1 MKYQRLILALILLAL
16 MGSMAYGANVI
27 TGLTLHG
34 VVQKI
39 APETGDDS
47 LTVRDDSLYLA
58 IDDIIRLSFILGN
71 SGGVR
76 LQGGDAEVIEFVH
89 DSLLIDV
96 DSNSA
101 TPIITFGGFGGF
113 GGGIRWDRA
122 TDKMQ
127 FSNDMSSWLD
137 IGTSAGISESDYNNL
152 IKNGS
157 ELKEKLD
164 STAVHI
170 PVSDSADGGAIRSET
185 SKEADSTDGGSI
197 RSETTKL
204 ADVATE
210 ADSTD
215 GGAIR
220 SETCKEADSTDGGAI
235 RSETTKL
242 ADVAT
247 EADSTDGGAIRSETS
262 KEADSTDGGATRAE
276 SAQGLVGK
284 SVNSTDPADGEVLTY
299 YTTGDTL
306 GWTGAGAGD
315 VTDVVGGAGL
325 VDDGNTGAITVDLQ
339 IGSWPLD
346 LNADSVWLDSTEILT
361 WNLWTE
367 AYDWGDHSGEGY
379 LTSVALDEVGNP
391 SADHTFSMSNK
402 DLKFSWTV
410 GGGYEGGLELEATGA
425 YNDEDLVHIHQ
436 HTGNVPHI
444 DLLHIESAD
453 VDVTNLRSVVLQ
465 AADTNA
471 AFINGEVFIS
481 RLDTDTIDISGD
493 VIVDLAGTNLSVAS
507 NILNVDDAFLVN
519 DANDETSGTITSTGL
534 IIGSADVN
542 EAELEVIDGATLTTT
557 ELNYVDGVTSDI
569 QTQLDSKDNDPRYLF
584 TIYGPNS
591 FWVADSI
598 LIGID
603 PRTPAAITVTRIDVT
618 CDADPTTELD
628 FDLMWAD
635 ARIGNAN
642 RAVIDEMNTTNG
654 TTTITSGFD
663 DPTIAANKCIYIR
676 FNAEPDADILDVGVR
691 VTYTI
696 D

>member
-1 MKYQRLILALILLAL
+1 MATKHRGNMKYQKLILALILIVL
-16 MGSMAYGANVI
+16 MSGVAYAANVI

-39 APETGDDS
+39 TPETGDDS

-96 DSNSA
+96 DSSSA

-127 FSNDMSSWLD
+127 FSNDMSSWSD

-170 PVSDSADGGAIRSET
+170 PVSDSA
-185 SKEADSTDGGSI
+185 
-197 RSETTKL
+197 
-204 ADVATE
+204 
-210 ADSTD
+210 
-215 GGAIR
+215 
-220 SETCKEADSTDGGAI
+220 
-235 RSETTKL
+235 
-242 ADVAT
+242 
-247 EADSTDGGAIRSETS
+247 
-262 KEADSTDGGATRAE
+262 DGGATRAE

-315 VTDVVGGAGL
+315 VTDVVGGDGL
-325 VDDGNTGAITVDLQ
+325 VDDGNTGAITVDLFPGWG
-339 IGSWPLD
+339 IVIDNDSTKVNVTDLDEYYITGLD
-346 LNADSVWLDSTEILT
+346 LDKI
-361 WNLWTE
+361 
-367 AYDWGDHSGEGY
+367 
-379 LTSVALDEVGNP
+379 GNP
-391 SADHTFSMSNK
+391 SGDHTFNMSNK
-402 DLKFSWTV
+402 DLKFSWTT
-410 GGGYEGGLELEATGA
+410 GGGYDGGLELEASGA
-425 YNDEDLVHIHQ
+425 YSDEDLVHIHQ
-436 HTGNVPHI
+436 HTGNAGEI
-444 DLLHIESAD
+444 DLLHIEAND
-453 VDVTNLRSVVLQ
+453 VDVTNLRSVVPQ
-465 AADTNA
+465 AGDTNA
-471 AFINGEVFIS
+471 YFDNGEVFID
-481 RLDTDTIDISGD
+481 RADIDTIDISGD
-493 VIVDLAGTNLSVAS
+493 VIIDFAGTNLSVAS

-519 DANDETSGTITSTGL
+519 DANDETSGTITSTGF

-569 QTQLDSKDNDPRYLF
+569 QTQLDSKDSDPRYLF

-635 ARIGNAN
+635 ARISNAN

-654 TTTITSGFD
+654 TTTITAGFD

-676 FNAEPDADILDVGVR
+676 FNAEPDADILDVSVR